1 MRILV
6 LQSDDRDQN
15 QEGYHSYC
23 SKINQLYC
31 KKHGYDYHYEKVVP
45 TNRHPSWLKLPFCIS
60 MIEMYEDRYDY
71 YVYVDSDCIFKDFG
85 RSIEY
90 YIENVDYMSKKTDA
104 QISFLNDQPWDNTLP
119 CAGFFIF
126 TSKNKEMFQNWWSI
140 QLPDYDLVHPFEQK
154 ALYTKLGQ
162 YNFNLIDDWMFVEVQ
177 GQFLRHIGSNEG
189 HLRLPYFKEFYN
201 NLIQKNE
208 GN

>member
-31 KKHGYDYHYEKVVP
+31 EKYGYDYHYEKVTP
-45 TNRHPSWLKLPFCIS
+45 YNRHPSWFKLPFCIE
-60 MIEMYEDRYDY
+60 MIDKHGTDYDY
-71 YVYVDSDCIFKDFG
+71 YVYIDSDCIFKDFD

-90 YIENVDYMSKKTDA
+90 YIESVDYVSKKSDA
-104 QISFLNDQPWDNTLP
+104 HITFLNDQPWDKFLP

-126 TSKNKEMFQNWWSI
+126 TSQNKEMFQ
-140 QLPDYDLVHPFEQK
+140 
-154 ALYTKLGQ
+154 
-162 YNFNLIDDWMFVEVQ
+162 DW
-177 GQFLRHIGSNEG
+177 
-189 HLRLPYFKEFYN
+189 
-201 NLIQKNE
+201 
-208 GN
+208 